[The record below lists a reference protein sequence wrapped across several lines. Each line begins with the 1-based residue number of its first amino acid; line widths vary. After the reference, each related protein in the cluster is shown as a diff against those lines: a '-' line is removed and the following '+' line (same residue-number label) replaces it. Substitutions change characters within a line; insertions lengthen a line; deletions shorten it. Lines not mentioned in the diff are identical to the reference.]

1 MSLTV
6 GTDAYDGGLYQ
17 CLSKC
22 HQFLIKHCIRERGM
36 TTFSF
41 LVNFAAEADDS
52 EGKKIRDGVMMTD
65 NTMEAGVE
73 LATSRTAWV
82 AGRRARRSTPTTK
95 LESAADAE
103 APLGEVEFTE
113 SEASWRLT
121 HPNISFDDSMTAPD
135 GVTAHNFR
143 ESWRITHTLPPMN
156 RVSTLIQDK
165 RPLDS
170 VKTDYSLVLKQSSS
184 QLQNKVHIESVI
196 DYYLSARALTQ
207 TWAFVGS
214 YKVKSS
220 KQGMKSTLYRP
231 LGNSLLYRPEKRKTA
246 TYLQGREPICKK
258 RNDDGG
264 RTKRK
269 QDCPDNRVH
278 QCNAIA
284 NGNTCGTKYC
294 FRWEH

>member
-1 MSLTV
+1 
-6 GTDAYDGGLYQ
+6 
-17 CLSKC
+17 
-22 HQFLIKHCIRERGM
+22 M

-184 QLQNKVHIESVI
+184 QLQNRVHIESVI

-207 TWAFVGS
+207 TWAFVGN